1 MALSTNLL
9 DTVEVTTGAA
19 TATLATQPGDNCHTI
34 VVYNQDGTNSALFGF
49 VGTATALTTANSVI
63 VPASSAITLRIGT
76 ARYRPC
82 GRFGGV
88 SSTVV
93 RVKNNGA
100 GTPILSFQFVNST
113 GDTPP

>member
-1 MALSTNLL
+1 MALSTNLM

-19 TATLATQPGDNCHTI
+19 TATVATQPSDNCHTVI
-34 VVYNQDGTNSALFGF
+34 VYNEDGTNSALFGF

-63 VPASSAITLRIGT
+63 VPPGSAVTLRIGT
-76 ARYRPC
+76 AKYRPC
-82 GRFGGV
+82 GRFGGI
-88 SSTVV
+88 SSIVM

-100 GTPILSFQFVNST
+100 GTPILSIQFVNST

>member
-9 DTVEVTTGAA
+9 DTVVVTTGAA
-19 TATLATQPGDNCHTI
+19 TATLAPQPGDNCHTI
-34 VVYNQDGTNSALFGF
+34 IVYNQDGTNSALFGF

-63 VPASSAITLRIGT
+63 VPAGSAVTLRIGT
-76 ARYRPC
+76 AKYRPI

-88 SSTVV
+88 SNIVM

-100 GTPILSFQFVNST
+100 GTPILSVQFLNST
-113 GDTPP
+113 GDTAP